1 MGQRGKRLITRV
13 RRAVRLVAGGAV
25 LACAVT
31 LVAACGSSSSSTG
44 SATATAASDPSTAS
58 TSAAPASS
66 DPVASSSTV
75 AGGSWSG
82 YSGCRDLQVTL
93 GLSERDPSV
102 IYQVI
107 DFTNR
112 SPVICTLYGYP
123 GVSLAAGTGAA
134 PIGFPAAHN
143 PSAAPKLVT
152 LRPGAKAN
160 ALLQIPEAVGS
171 CGPVRASRLIVAR
184 PNGASPVKLAFAAVA
199 CAKRDQMMKISAV
212 SLGTGG

>member
-1 MGQRGKRLITRV
+1 
-13 RRAVRLVAGGAV
+13 
-25 LACAVT
+25 
-31 LVAACGSSSSSTG
+31 
-44 SATATAASDPSTAS
+44 
-58 TSAAPASS
+58 
-66 DPVASSSTV
+66 
-75 AGGSWSG
+75 
-82 YSGCRDLQVTL
+82 VTL

-102 IYQVI
+102 TYQVI

-123 GVSLAAGTGAA
+123 GVSLAAGTAPT
-134 PIGFPAAHN
+134 PIGFPAGHN

-160 ALLQIPEAVGS
+160 ALLQIPEATDG

-184 PNGASPVKLAFAAVA
+184 PNGASPVKLAFTAAA

>member
-1 MGQRGKRLITRV
+1 L
-13 RRAVRLVAGGAV
+13 LAGGVV

-31 LVAACGSSSSSTG
+31 LVAACGSSSSSSAG
-44 SATATAASDPSTAS
+44 SATGTATTASDPS

-66 DPVASSSTV
+66 SPAASPDPSTTPAAGTASP
-75 AGGSWSG
+75 AWSG

-93 GLSERDPSV
+93 GLSEHDPSV
-102 IYQVI
+102 TYQVI

-112 SPVICTLYGYP
+112 SRVICTLYGYP
-123 GVSLAAGTGAA
+123 GVSLAAGTAST

-152 LRPGAKAN
+152 LRPGAAAN
-160 ALLQIPEAVGS
+160 ALLQIPEAPDS
-171 CGPVRASRLIVAR
+171 CGPVRTDRLIVAR
-184 PNGASPVKLAFAAVA
+184 PNGAGPVKLALAAAA
-199 CAKRDQMMKISAV
+199 CAKRDQMMKVSAV

>member
-1 MGQRGKRLITRV
+1 M
-13 RRAVRLVAGGAV
+13 AGGAT

-31 LVAACGSSSSSTG
+31 LVAACGRSSSSSTG
-44 SATATAASDPSTAS
+44 SAAGTATAASDPST
-58 TSAAPASS
+58 SAAPASS
-66 DPVASSSTV
+66 ARAASPAPSASGTASLSPGV
-75 AGGSWSG
+75 AGTWSG

-93 GLSERDPSV
+93 GLSERDSSV
-102 IYQVI
+102 TYQVI

-123 GVSLAAGTGAA
+123 GVSLAAGTAPT
-134 PIGFPAAHN
+134 PIGFPAGHN

-160 ALLQIPEAVGS
+160 ALLQIPEATDG

-184 PNGASPVKLAFAAVA
+184 PNGASPVKLAFTAAA